1 MELLLA
7 AKLLIAALRRRKVAS
22 LAVFLTVL
30 AASLSAYQLVGRRYN
45 AEALLLVGNGVKDSE
60 SRSVVDSRS
69 MVDPTGINSL
79 ARLAETEDVVREAA
93 NKVGLQRLFP
103 DLDRM
108 QPNGGRLISIL
119 REAAAELDLKRL
131 LSADQISILRETA
144 AKLGLERLLSADQ
157 ARRNDDILISM
168 LQRSMSARAEGKT
181 DLLKISFPHRD
192 PVIAAEFVNALADA
206 LVAKQAELL
215 NVPGAFQFFDV
226 QRKQLQEEVQKAASR
241 LESFS
246 AAVSIYSINDQRT
259 LLLNRADQLT
269 QSLSSTQ
276 GSIVELQGR
285 KEALTEQLLRLKPVT
300 QSQYVSGIV
309 SSLGATNVERTES
322 RARISQAERSLTE
335 APPLLLIRVYQ
346 DTMAALFKVDADFA
360 GTKNREA
367 HLGTELQRVNEEL
380 AALSSR
386 EAEYNRLSRD
396 LTLAVTAA
404 ESYAKRTTEERI
416 NTSLANARV
425 SGLRIAQFASPPDSP
440 AFPQLIIFLALGLV
454 GGIVLASAA
463 ALLSE
468 ALVSVGT
475 YDVVSP
481 GSAEAATD
489 VRSRAE
495 TARNPTSFN
504 LPAPGV
510 AQALSAVPPASST

>member
-7 AKLLIAALRRRKVAS
+7 AKVLIAALRRRKVVA

-30 AASLSAYQLVGRRYN
+30 AASLFAYQLVGRRYN

-69 MVDPTGINSL
+69 IVDPTGINSL
-79 ARLAETEDVVREAA
+79 ARLAETDDVVREAA

-108 QPNGGRLISIL
+108 HSNDGTLI
-119 REAAAELDLKRL
+119 AELGVKRWF
-131 LSADQISILRETA
+131 SADQISTLRETA
-144 AKLGLERLLSADQ
+144 AKLGLERLLPAHEN
-157 ARRNDDILISM
+157 RRKDDILISM
-168 LQRSMSARAEGKT
+168 LRRSMSAQAEGKT

-206 LVAKQAELL
+206 LVAKQVELL
-215 NVPGAFQFFDV
+215 NVPGAFQFFVV

-241 LESFS
+241 LENFS
-246 AAVSIYSINDQRT
+246 AAVSIYSIHDQRT
-259 LLLNRADQLT
+259 LLLNRADQLN

-309 SSLGATNVERTES
+309 SSLGATNVERAES
-322 RARISQAERSLTE
+322 DAKTSRTERSLTE

-346 DTMAALFKVDADFA
+346 DTMDTLFKVNADLA
-360 GTKNREA
+360 GAKNRET
-367 HLGTELQRVNEEL
+367 HFGTELQRVNNEL
-380 AALSSR
+380 STLSSR

-396 LTLAVTAA
+396 LALAVAAA

-425 SGLRIAQFASPPDSP
+425 SGLRIAQLARPPDSP

-454 GGIVLASAA
+454 GGAVLASAA
-463 ALLSE
+463 ALLPE
-468 ALVSVGT
+468 ALASVRT
-475 YDVVSP
+475 YDAVSP

-489 VRSRAE
+489 VPSRIENRAK
-495 TARNPTSFN
+495 PH
-504 LPAPGV
+504 V
-510 AQALSAVPPASST
+510 V

>member
-7 AKLLIAALRRRKVAS
+7 AKVLIAALRRRKVMA

-69 MVDPTGINSL
+69 IVDPTGINSL
-79 ARLAETEDVVREAA
+79 ARLAETNDVVREAA
-93 NKVGLQRLFP
+93 KKVGLQRLFP

-108 QPNGGRLISIL
+108 QPNGGRL
-119 REAAAELDLKRL
+119 REAAAE
-131 LSADQISILRETA
+131 
-144 AKLGLERLLSADQ
+144 LGLERLLSADQ
-157 ARRNDDILISM
+157 ISNLREAAAKLGLERLLPAHQTRRKDDILISM
-168 LQRSMSARAEGKT
+168 LRRSMSAQAEGKT

-206 LVAKQAELL
+206 LVAKQVELL

-226 QRKQLQEEVQKAASR
+226 QRKQLQEEVQKAATR

-246 AAVSIYSINDQRT
+246 AEVSIYSINDQRT
-259 LLLNRADQLT
+259 LLLHRADQLT

-276 GSIVELQGR
+276 GSIVELQGQ

-300 QSQYVSGIV
+300 QSQYVSGLV
-309 SSLGATNVERTES
+309 SSLGATNVERAES
-322 RARISQAERSLTE
+322 SARTSPAARSLTE

-367 HLGTELQRVNEEL
+367 HLGTELQRVNKEL

-463 ALLSE
+463 ALLPE
-468 ALVSVGT
+468 ALASVGT
-475 YDVVSP
+475 YDAVSL
-481 GSAEAATD
+481 GSAEAATH

-495 TARNPTSFN
+495 TERNPTSFN
-504 LPAPGV
+504 FPAQGV
-510 AQALSAVPPASST
+510 TQALSAAPPASST